1 MIEHERNA
9 GMQKAA
15 KSEGAH
21 AHGLVDLLV
30 ASRLVASDVPISLLT
45 RASHIPIQGV
55 LTRTPQVL
63 EIRARRRCLE
73 R

>member
-21 AHGLVDLLV
+21 AHVLVDLLV
-30 ASRLVASDVPISLLT
+30 ARLVASDVPISLLT